1 MPKISSR
8 VATSVMNFANCK
20 AGGLVAKTKQEG
32 SVAFA
37 LMGMAARA
45 KRGVVKEAKNGGVIN
60 VTPEEGVESLNLQ
73 NVDGALNF
81 ARDNI
86 IYDIASGSDV
96 PAILPNVDPSNK
108 AILVDWLASV
118 VNGTQTYGDQPLIID
133 AEALAE
139 YVPPQPLGALN
150 GSEEEEEA

>member
-1 MPKISSR
+1 MPTISSR

-96 PAILPNVDPSNK
+96 PAILPNV
-108 AILVDWLASV
+108 A
-118 VNGTQTYGDQPLIID
+118 
-133 AEALAE
+133 
-139 YVPPQPLGALN
+139 PPTKR
-150 GSEEEEEA
+150 S

>member
-1 MPKISSR
+1 MAEIQIDTVLGSGLAKILDADDIQPGSD
-8 VATSVMNFANCK
+8 VGYELCK
-20 AGGLVAKTKQEG
+20 LQSGGGGLVAKTKQEG

-96 PAILPNVDPSNK
+96 PAILPNV
-108 AILVDWLASV
+108 A
-118 VNGTQTYGDQPLIID
+118 
-133 AEALAE
+133 
-139 YVPPQPLGALN
+139 PPTKR
-150 GSEEEEEA
+150 S